1 MEIFKAYKTSKGVYW
16 TKEEANA
23 NRAKLP
29 HSDHLLCYKEKEPV
43 VEIWVLVAAVRD
55 GDCDVAKAF
64 VLTPVDIVVG

>member
-23 NRAKLP
+23 NRAKFP

-55 GDCDVAKAF
+55 KDCDATKAF